1 MLKLSLCGLY
11 VQWIERPP
19 DEIDRTSASAV
30 YYKCNASGM
39 KAIKHAYKRATL
51 NDPFT
56 VPLEASVCIHS
67 IYITHLLSWG
77 YVAYAER
84 SDHVAVEIS

>member
-1 MLKLSLCGLY
+1 
-11 VQWIERPP
+11 
-19 DEIDRTSASAV
+19 
-30 YYKCNASGM
+30 M

-67 IYITHLLSWG
+67 IYITDLLSWG